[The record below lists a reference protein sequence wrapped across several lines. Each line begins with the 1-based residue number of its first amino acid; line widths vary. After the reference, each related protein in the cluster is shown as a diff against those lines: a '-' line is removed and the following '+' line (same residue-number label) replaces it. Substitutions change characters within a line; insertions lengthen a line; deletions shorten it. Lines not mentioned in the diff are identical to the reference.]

1 MQSLL
6 WLSLEGA
13 MIYTTAFMNFHKE
26 LYRTKGGKKLIRV
39 SSLLLLIMYIHAY
52 TCIYIYIYA
61 YGGVFIQ
68 PKHVLT
74 GMSCLHPTQDWAH
87 KEALRLRAC
96 FSHLHRLTYK
106 TEVSRSGYIETVAH
120 CL

>member
-39 SSLLLLIMYIHAY
+39 SSLLLLIMYIH
-52 TCIYIYIYA
+52 A